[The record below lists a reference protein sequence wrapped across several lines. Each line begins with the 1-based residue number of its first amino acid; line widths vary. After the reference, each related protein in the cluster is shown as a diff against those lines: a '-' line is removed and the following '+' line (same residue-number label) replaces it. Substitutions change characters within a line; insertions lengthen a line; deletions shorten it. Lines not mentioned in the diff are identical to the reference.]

1 MAPALLP
8 EYFLS
13 YEAATIDPMTN
24 LIIIPPAQHQVNGK
38 QFPAQSVLTY
48 YINWNRG
55 IPICNIYDELA
66 HTLEWN

>member
-1 MAPALLP
+1 
-8 EYFLS
+8 
-13 YEAATIDPMTN
+13 